1 MSVNNSRFL
10 ITNADARVWRD
21 DVPLLFLGE
30 WCVWNSGKEALANL
44 DFEVAAPYGWEDGQR
59 ESDYRHVWELIER
72 LLPDLCG
79 MLNRYHSTGYS
90 SRYWRIMLGTWLYK
104 FTIILFN
111 RWATVRHA
119 LRGRRV
125 SGAVVLEFPREQLVP
140 SGYISFA
147 RLYRLDVWNL
157 AVFGRI
163 LRDCSDVPCTV
174 KQVATLDGGKKCDL
188 QTFTQT
194 RLLTVKQRVRR
205 LVRRLVQPFVNH
217 LTRPNDAMLIST
229 GMPFWQECWLQ
240 VSMGQVPITWWLE
253 QPPEAPPNFATR
265 DRLSLRAENFAGF
278 EGFVRKLIPEHLP
291 TCYLEGYQALC
302 AKATGMPWPTRPR
315 FIFTA
320 NSFDGDE
327 VFKAW
332 AAAKVEQGVPY
343 LIGQHG
349 ANYGAGMFAP
359 SEVHETAT
367 ADRYLTWGWQEDAE
381 KHRPVVALTMIGK
394 TTIKSNSQGGLLLV
408 ERGGGQRET
417 LWDEIPAFRRY
428 LEAQFSFISGL
439 KRGIDKQV
447 TIRLYSVY
455 LNLNWSENIIWK
467 KHFPQVRLDDGK
479 RHIGGQIADSRLT
492 VFSYESTGA
501 LELLVGNVPILIFYD
516 TQDYPLRP
524 CARPYYERL
533 KAVGIFHES
542 PGSAAEKVNEI
553 WSNVQGW
560 WEREEVQEARR
571 AFCEHFARMPQNPLR
586 ELKCAL
592 LEN

>member
-1 MSVNNSRFL
+1 MPVNNSRFL

-30 WCVWNSGKEALANL
+30 WCVWNLGKGALANL

-59 ESDYRHVWELIER
+59 ESDYRNVWELIER

-104 FTIILFN
+104 FTMILFN
-111 RWATVRHA
+111 RWATVQHA
-119 LRGRRV
+119 LRGNRV
-125 SGAVVLEFPREQLVP
+125 SSAVVLEFPREQLVP
-140 SGYISFA
+140 SGYMSFA

-174 KQVATLDGGKKCDL
+174 KQAATLDEGEECDS
-188 QTFTQT
+188 QTFTQA
-194 RLLTVKQRVRR
+194 LAPTVQHRAKLFVGG
-205 LVRRLVQPFVNH
+205 LVQRFAKQ
-217 LTRPNDAMLIST
+217 LTRPTDALFVST
-229 GMPFWQECWLQ
+229 YMPFWQDCRLQ
-240 VSMGQVPITWWLE
+240 LALGQIPIPRLLE
-253 QPPEAPPNFATR
+253 PHPEMSPDFSIR
-265 DRLSLRAENFAGF
+265 DRFSLGAENFAGF
-278 EGFVRKLIPEHLP
+278 ERFIRKLIPEHLP

-302 AKATGMPWPTRPR
+302 EKATGMPWPIRPK

-320 NSFDGDE
+320 NAYDGDE
-327 VFKAW
+327 IFKAW
-332 AAAKVEQGVPY
+332 TAAKVEQGVPY

-349 ANYGAGMFAP
+349 ANLGSAMFAP
-359 SEVHETAT
+359 SEVHEVAT

-381 KHRPVVALTMIGK
+381 KHRPAVVLTMIGK
-394 TTIKSNSQGGLLLV
+394 TATKSNPQGGLLLV

-417 LWDEIPAFRRY
+417 LWDEIPAFSRY

-447 TIRLYSVY
+447 TVRLYSVY
-455 LNLNWSENIIWK
+455 LYLNWSENIIWK

-479 RHIGGQIADSRLT
+479 RHIGGQIAESRLT

-501 LELLVGNVPILIFYD
+501 LELLAGNIPMLIFYD
-516 TQDYPLRP
+516 TRDYPLRP

-542 PGSAAEKVNEI
+542 PISASEKVNEI

-560 WEREEVQEARR
+560 WEREEVQEARKS
-571 AFCEHFARMPQNPLR
+571 FCEHFARITKNPLR
-586 ELKCAL
+586 DLKRAL
-592 LEN
+592 LEK